1 MIRKY
6 FTHQRIINV
15 PTIKNNDSRDSLVML
30 QPPQN
35 FIQLRIFLAI
45 CNFDIT
51 NGWGGASLY
60 SFKIIFGSLIEA
72 ERKGLPGLPWTTKAC
87 KNFTWMRSLR
97 QKVAGVSMCDESS
110 RDQSL
115 VVDHRSPAQYGGKM
129 SSSSDGSPDL
139 YCSVHWSNKHGL
151 NMSSAKNRS
160 LYSMYLSTSC

>member
-1 MIRKY
+1 
-6 FTHQRIINV
+6 
-15 PTIKNNDSRDSLVML
+15 ML

-35 FIQLRIFLAI
+35 FIQIRIFLAQ
-45 CNFDIT
+45 CNFNIS

-60 SFKIIFGSLIEA
+60 SSKIIFDSHHLRLRGKE
-72 ERKGLPGLPWTTKAC
+72 GFPGLPWTTKAC

-160 LYSMYLSTSC
+160 LYFIYLLFIRRERCSTAVF

>member
-1 MIRKY
+1 MY
-6 FTHQRIINV
+6 
-15 PTIKNNDSRDSLVML
+15 PPSRTMTPVTPLWCCNL
-30 QPPQN
+30 
-35 FIQLRIFLAI
+35 LRISSSSEFSWQNVILISQMDGVGLHFIYSKLSLTAI
-45 CNFDIT
+45 IW
-51 NGWGGASLY
+51 GWEEG
-60 SFKIIFGSLIEA
+60 F
-72 ERKGLPGLPWTTKAC
+72 PGLPWTTKAC

-151 NMSSAKNRS
+151 NMSSAKKRS
-160 LYSMYLSTSC
+160 LYSIYLLLIRRTV

>member
-1 MIRKY
+1 MY
-6 FTHQRIINV
+6 
-15 PTIKNNDSRDSLVML
+15 PPSRTMTPVTPLWCCNL
-30 QPPQN
+30 
-35 FIQLRIFLAI
+35 LRISSRSEFSWHNVILISQMDGVGPHCIHLKLSLTAI
-45 CNFDIT
+45 IW
-51 NGWGGASLY
+51 GWEEG
-60 SFKIIFGSLIEA
+60 F
-72 ERKGLPGLPWTTKAC
+72 PGLPWTTKAC

-151 NMSSAKNRS
+151 NMSSAKSRS
-160 LYSMYLSTSC
+160 LYSIYYLLFIRRERCSTAVF